1 VSPWSVYILRTSRD
15 ALYTGISTD
24 VDDRVAA
31 HARGRGAKCL
41 RGRGPLELVYRRK
54 LGDVGLA
61 LRVERALKRLS
72 KAEKEALA
80 TEQPTRARLLR
91 RLGLA
96 AERAVK
102 PRKPA
107 KRA

>member
-1 VSPWSVYILRTSRD
+1 MSPWSVYILRTSRD

-31 HARGRGAKCL
+31 HERGRGAKCL

-96 AERAVK
+96 TERAVK
-102 PRKPA
+102 PKKPV